1 MRKLYTWKA
10 VMGEDLIT
18 PPSVG
23 HHWDLTELDD
33 YYESEEE
40 ALAMA
45 EKYEKAG
52 GFVDLMLLTV
62 YELTGV

>member
-23 HHWDLTELDD
+23 PHYDLTELDD
-33 YYESEEE
+33 YYDSEED
-40 ALAMA
+40 ALHAA
-45 EKYEKAG
+45 EQYEKAG
-52 GFVDLMLLTV
+52 GFVDLALITV
-62 YELTGV
+62 YELQG